1 LKILITNADL
11 DLYAGTQVVV
21 RDLAVQLQRQ
31 GHQPMAYSRKLGD
44 VADEIRSHGIEV
56 TDNLNR
62 LSSVPDVIHGQYH
75 PLVIETLLQFPS
87 VPAILVCHAARGFS
101 QAPVYFPRILR
112 YVGIDCRCRSRL
124 ESLSEIPKQLVDVIF
139 NAVDLERF
147 RPRSRLPVT
156 PERAAI
162 FSNNASR
169 FTHLPAVRKVCGEMG
184 LKLDVL
190 GRQRGQPLP
199 DPETFLPQYDL
210 VFAKARCALEAL
222 AVGSAVVLCD
232 VAGAGPLVT
241 TRNFDRLRPMNF
253 GAGVMVN
260 PVEAKY
266 LRAEVERYSADDAAA
281 VSQRVRAEAGLKET
295 TRLWIELYADVLNEF
310 SLAQPGVKEEQAAA
324 AAYRRKWSKERRIEW
339 MKSQFRRLRSV
350 PLVGSELHHLG
361 RRIVREWTKNP
372 EL

>member
-1 LKILITNADL
+1 MGRAAGEQGRISIGDTPQRAHIAASGRHFPSRYARKYQSPRCGGARLKILITNADL

-169 FTHLPAVRKVCGEMG
+169 
-184 LKLDVL
+184 
-190 GRQRGQPLP
+190 
-199 DPETFLPQYDL
+199 
-210 VFAKARCALEAL
+210 
-222 AVGSAVVLCD
+222 
-232 VAGAGPLVT
+232 
-241 TRNFDRLRPMNF
+241 
-253 GAGVMVN
+253 
-260 PVEAKY
+260 
-266 LRAEVERYSADDAAA
+266 
-281 VSQRVRAEAGLKET
+281 
-295 TRLWIELYADVLNEF
+295 
-310 SLAQPGVKEEQAAA
+310 
-324 AAYRRKWSKERRIEW
+324 
-339 MKSQFRRLRSV
+339 
-350 PLVGSELHHLG
+350 
-361 RRIVREWTKNP
+361 
-372 EL
+372 